1 MATLLITIL
10 VLLAVLAVLDRALAA
25 AIAVRISERLAVA
38 NDLQAR
44 PGVHVLGFPFLTQL
58 ASGDYHE
65 ISVTL
70 GNVAVGG
77 VELAEVDARFTGVH
91 ASLRK
96 ILWPGRS
103 DITAERASATALVP
117 FTVLSQ
123 RLPPGLTLGQ
133 AGSQLRIISTVLGV
147 PFPGTLAL
155 RVSAD
160 GITITPRL
168 SGVPALVGF
177 VIRQRRARDPLYDL
191 TVAARPTFWVA
202 ACAGIIVFGSLMGAM
217 FVGQQFVQN
226 VLGYSALGA
235 GAAIIPAALV
245 MVLVA
250 LAGFLAS

>member
-10 VLLAVLAVLDRALAA
+10 VLIGLLAVLDRALAA
-25 AIAVRISERLAVA
+25 AIAVRIGERVAVA
-38 NDLQAR
+38 NDLQVR
-44 PGVHVLGFPFLTQL
+44 PSVQVLGFPFLTQL

-65 ISVTL
+65 VSVTL
-70 GNVAVGG
+70 GSMTAGG
-77 VELAEVDARFTGVH
+77 VELAELDARFTGVH

-147 PFPGTLAL
+147 PVPGTLAL

-177 VIRQRRARDPLYDL
+177 VIPLRALPLRLAVTAVSVTDQGL
-191 TVAARPTFWVA
+191 RVSAAGRNVRLA
-202 ACAGIIVFGSLMGAM
+202 AGRTEEA
-217 FVGQQFVQN
+217 
-226 VLGYSALGA
+226 
-235 GAAIIPAALV
+235 PEPR
-245 MVLVA
+245 
-250 LAGFLAS
+250 

>member
-44 PGVHVLGFPFLTQL
+44 PSVHVLGFPFLTQL

-96 ILWPGRS
+96 ILRPGRC

-147 PFPGTLAL
+147 PVPGTLAL

-177 VIRQRRARDPLYDL
+177 VIPLRALPLRL
-191 TVAARPTFWVA
+191 AVTAVSVTEQGLRVSAAGRNVRLAAARA
-202 ACAGIIVFGSLMGAM
+202 A
-217 FVGQQFVQN
+217 
-226 VLGYSALGA
+226 
-235 GAAIIPAALV
+235 AAPEARGGPESMEV
-245 MVLVA
+245 
-250 LAGFLAS
+250 